1 MNIKKQISFLL
12 LMTFLLLALAG
23 CGTVKG
29 TLVMGDTYTL
39 KSGQT
44 LNDDLTVMGGVA
56 EIENGATINGDVSV
70 LGGSVNVNGSIN
82 GNLSVLG
89 GAVRLGNSARVS
101 GDIHQVGGSVSKAE
115 GAVITGEFQEPGST
129 IRIPPMRAPRMGLNL
144 DPILQPFVAFFQAL
158 AIAALAV
165 LVYLFASRPME
176 RVGQAVL
183 SQPVIT
189 GGIGLLTIIVAPA
202 LLLIL
207 AITIILLP
215 VSLLGVL
222 LAGIAW
228 VFGWVVMGLLTGRQI
243 AHWLKQSWSEPV
255 NAGVGTLVISL
266 VASLFNLIIPCI
278 GWMPGFI
285 AGVVGLGAVVVTRFG
300 LQVYTGAT
308 PFTSSAPQQQQP
320 PVYTPAPASRYSA
333 PAQQPMAEP
342 PAPPASTHDFFAT
355 NEPTNATL
363 VVDEPAD
370 DEDQPA
376 PGTKNA
382 GDDDPV
388 I

>member
-1 MNIKKQISFLL
+1 MNIKKQILFYL
-12 LMTFLLLALAG
+12 LMAFLLLALAG

-29 TLVMGDTYTL
+29 TLVMGDTYDL

-44 LNDDLTVMGGVA
+44 LNDDLTVMGGIA
-56 EIENGATINGDVSV
+56 EIESGATINGDVSV

-89 GAVRLGNSARVS
+89 GSVRLGDSARVS
-101 GDIHQVGGSVSKAE
+101 GDIHQIGGSVSKAQ
-115 GAVITGEFQEPGST
+115 GAVVSGDFQEPGST
-129 IRIPPMRAPRMGLNL
+129 IRIPPMRAPRAGINL

-165 LVYLFASRPME
+165 LVYLFAARPME
-176 RVGQAVL
+176 RVSQAVL
-183 SQPVIT
+183 SQPIIT

-202 LLLIL
+202 LLVIL

-215 VSLLGVL
+215 VSLLGIL

-228 VFGWVVMGLLTGRQI
+228 VFGWVVMGLITGRQV
-243 AHWLKQSWSEPV
+243 AHWLKQNWSEPV
-255 NAGVGTLVISL
+255 HAGVGTLIISL

-285 AGVVGLGAVVVTRFG
+285 AGIVGLGAVVVTRFG
-300 LQVYTGAT
+300 LQAYTVAA
-308 PFTSSAPQQQQP
+308 PFASAAPQQQP
-320 PVYTPAPASRYSA
+320 PVYTPAPATRYSA
-333 PAQQPMAEP
+333 PAQQPMTEQP
-342 PAPPASTHDFFAT
+342 EQPASTSDFFGT
-355 NEPTNATL
+355 NEPANATL
-363 VVDEPAD
+363 VVDEPASE
-370 DEDQPA
+370 EDQPA
-376 PGTKNA
+376 TDTKKS